1 MSVNPESVPWP
12 DLTLLKGAD
21 YLGMILMAVCL
32 GCLDYVLEE
41 RARWEWFSGDTITMC
56 AWIAAL
62 AGAGFV
68 IRSLTYACP
77 IVDLR
82 AFAAAT
88 SPLAAGF
95 RL

>member
-1 MSVNPESVPWP
+1 
-12 DLTLLKGAD
+12 
-21 YLGMILMAVCL
+21 MILMAVCL

-41 RARWEWFSGDTITMC
+41 AARWEWFSDDTIRMC

-68 IRSLTYACP
+68 IRSLTYVRP

-82 AFAAAT
+82 AFASHNFT
-88 SPLAAGF
+88 LGCLVF
-95 RL
+95 VCDRRGHF